1 MFHRFY
7 VTDGEAEA
15 VFLYVSYY
23 LETCSP
29 VSFQGLRRPIN
40 SLSSL
45 VPDVCSTVQCGFGTK
60 EPNRH
65 VEINVWHR
73 ISPPFI
79 GHWSGYVVNKDH
91 SSI

>member
-1 MFHRFY
+1 MRCF
-7 VTDGEAEA
+7 VC
-15 VFLYVSYY
+15 FL
-23 LETCSP
+23 LFEDLQ
-29 VSFQGLRRPIN
+29 SFQELRRPIN
-40 SLSSL
+40 SLPSL
-45 VPDVCSTVQCGFGTK
+45 VPDVCSTLRCGFDIK

-79 GHWSGYVVNKDH
+79 GNWPGNVVNKNH